1 MRRIAIVLF
10 IASLLT
16 GCYPSGPTPEPSP
29 TAVLRAAAAQL
40 PTVKPSETAEPT
52 AIPVPTQA
60 LPQYVTAV
68 LVGMDRDREGIGLRT
83 DTFIIV
89 SLRIMPGASQEI
101 EEAIV
106 LSIPRDTLVDVLV
119 DGSWK
124 KDRINVAYLRGGFD
138 GVREAV
144 KQNFGL
150 FVNAGVYGI
159 DFDGLIRV
167 ADLLGGLTVVPKET
181 YFDWCGNYKGLL
193 GAGSKGGYDSNWK
206 AGVEYHMTGA
216 QLLCYIRAR
225 TQSDDVA
232 RTPRAQ
238 DVLLAMRND
247 WLPTIIASPTI
258 WPDLFSL
265 VKTDLQLS
273 EAMDFLPLADEF
285 QNGNVP
291 LRMESMEIGRHL
303 KYGKTATG
311 ASVLVPLVDLK
322 VWANCQVTAGA
333 NCP

>member
-150 FVNAGVYGI
+150 FVNAGIYAI
-159 DFDGLIRV
+159 DFDGLIQV
-167 ADLLGGLTVVPKET
+167 ADLLGGLTVIPKET
-181 YFDWCGNYKGLL
+181 YFDWCGNYRGLL
-193 GAGSKGGYDSNWK
+193 GSGSKGGYDSNWK

-225 TQSDDVA
+225 AQSDDVV
-232 RTPRAQ
+232 RTRRAQ
-238 DVLLAMRND
+238 DVLLAMRKD

-258 WPDLFSL
+258 WPDLFSV

-303 KYGKTATG
+303 KYGKTTTG

-322 VWANCQVTAGA
+322 TWANCQVTAGS

>member
-29 TAVLRAAAAQL
+29 TAVMRAAAAQL

-124 KDRINVAYLRGGFD
+124 KDRINVAYLRGGF
-138 GVREAV
+138 
-144 KQNFGL
+144 
-150 FVNAGVYGI
+150 
-159 DFDGLIRV
+159 
-167 ADLLGGLTVVPKET
+167 GG
-181 YFDWCGNYKGLL
+181 GR
-193 GAGSKGGYDSNWK
+193 GAG
-206 AGVEYHMTGA
+206 EEH
-216 QLLCYIRAR
+216 
-225 TQSDDVA
+225 
-232 RTPRAQ
+232 
-238 DVLLAMRND
+238 
-247 WLPTIIASPTI
+247 
-258 WPDLFSL
+258 
-265 VKTDLQLS
+265 
-273 EAMDFLPLADEF
+273 
-285 QNGNVP
+285 
-291 LRMESMEIGRHL
+291 
-303 KYGKTATG
+303 
-311 ASVLVPLVDLK
+311 
-322 VWANCQVTAGA
+322 
-333 NCP
+333 